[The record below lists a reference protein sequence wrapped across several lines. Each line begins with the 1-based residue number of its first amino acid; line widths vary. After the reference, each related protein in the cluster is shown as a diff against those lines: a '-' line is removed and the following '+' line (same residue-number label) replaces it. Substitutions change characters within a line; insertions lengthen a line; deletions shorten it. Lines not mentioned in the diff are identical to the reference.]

1 MSKLY
6 SFKSAKDQVIIDE
19 PYAWFNTESGDVLIT
34 DDFHAERVALTR
46 YPDVYHGNAEFID
59 GFKGEDLIFSENP
72 DVVMRG
78 GDGPDTLLNG
88 HQSGGTAFGGKGD
101 DFLRADE
108 MTGGSGADAFQF
120 IAYYQPT
127 GWFTNYDATIH
138 DFEPG
143 EDVLRIVARDDP
155 ILTNEGDVWTVTSND
170 SLYGGTFEASL
181 TIEGVTELAP
191 TDVEWFLV

>member
-59 GFKGEDLIFSENP
+59 GFKCEDLIFSENP

-78 GDGPDTLLNG
+78 GSGFELLEQVRAEPGLRDIPFILLTSSCTDEASRANG
-88 HQSGGTAFGGKGD
+88 
-101 DFLRADE
+101 LE
-108 MTGGSGADAFQF
+108 LGADRYL
-120 IAYYQPT
+120 IRP
-127 GWFTNYDATIH
+127 I
-138 DFEPG
+138 EP
-143 EDVLRIVARDDP
+143 EALLAAIRECLTAR
-155 ILTNEGDVWTVTSND
+155 
-170 SLYGGTFEASL
+170 
-181 TIEGVTELAP
+181 
-191 TDVEWFLV
+191 